1 MVKAMQ
7 LPGEVGRIASEKP
20 PYGSKSPAAHI
31 YSSVS
36 AAGLLYFILSM
47 TVERRLWCHLAVC
60 TEGNPLSSAADLKDT
75 KSFELSPVFSFRAIS
90 NIVCIVYCKSYC
102 QYFCKNNYC
111 QSPLAKSWTNTVKR
125 KQCSG
130 FECNLKCNALEK
142 NCQSALAHPLQWI
155 IKCDAIKLCISQHN
169 ASQCITMQG
178 IR

>member
-47 TVERRLWCHLAVC
+47 NVEGRLWCHLAVC

-75 KSFELSPVFSFRAIS
+75 KSFELSPVFSFRATS
-90 NIVCIVYCKSYC
+90 LQLYVVNHSVNV
-102 QYFCKNNYC
+102 F
-111 QSPLAKSWTNTVKR
+111 AKRTTAKVHR
-125 KQCSG
+125 
-130 FECNLKCNALEK
+130 
-142 NCQSALAHPLQWI
+142 
-155 IKCDAIKLCISQHN
+155 
-169 ASQCITMQG
+169 
-178 IR
+178 